1 MAIFQSADFLI
12 PQEQMLPDWAVIACD
27 QFTSEPEYW
36 EAVRAQAEGKPSAY
50 HIIFPEAEFGNETQ
64 NAKRIVEIQQ
74 TMYDYA
80 NADFFRRYPDA
91 MIYVER
97 TLTDGSIR
105 RGIVGTVDLEEY
117 EYAHETDAKIRATER
132 TVYERIPARVKIREG
147 AVMETSHVL
156 MLADDVEDL
165 LIGSVAAKKEQL
177 PLLYDFDLMQG
188 GGHITGRLI
197 AGADLLSLMGQF
209 EKYYHAMDEKYRR
222 LRSDPLYFAV
232 GDGNHSLAS
241 AKAIWEKLHELVP
254 ENHPARYA
262 MVELVNIHEPSL
274 LFEPIHR
281 VVKVKEAKDIDR
293 LLDAVKTV
301 CAEDGYPLQY
311 TAGKKSGT
319 LYLDPNVGTLPIGIL
334 QPILDHFT
342 DAHGGTMDYIHGE
355 EVTRNLGRNKN
366 CISFVLPPFQKDDFF
381 RSIATDGVLP
391 RKTFSM
397 GHAEEKRY
405 YLEARRISG

>member
-1 MAIFQSADFLI
+1 M
-12 PQEQMLPDWAVIACD
+12 
-27 QFTSEPEYW
+27 
-36 EAVRAQAEGKPSAY
+36 
-50 HIIFPEAEFGNETQ
+50 
-64 NAKRIVEIQQ
+64 
-74 TMYDYA
+74 
-80 NADFFRRYPDA
+80 
-91 MIYVER
+91 
-97 TLTDGSIR
+97 
-105 RGIVGTVDLEEY
+105 
-117 EYAHETDAKIRATER
+117 
-132 TVYERIPARVKIREG
+132 
-147 AVMETSHVL
+147 
-156 MLADDVEDL
+156 
-165 LIGSVAAKKEQL
+165 
-177 PLLYDFDLMQG
+177 
-188 GGHITGRLI
+188 
-197 AGADLLSLMGQF
+197 
-209 EKYYHAMDEKYRR
+209 
-222 LRSDPLYFAV
+222 
-232 GDGNHSLAS
+232 
-241 AKAIWEKLHELVP
+241 
-254 ENHPARYA
+254 
-262 MVELVNIHEPSL
+262 
-274 LFEPIHR
+274 
-281 VVKVKEAKDIDR
+281 KEAKDIDR